1 MGTPRRER
9 RTGTNETKRARA
21 REKKSQRV
29 MGGSLSAP
37 AFYHPDLLAVL
48 QCQKK
53 IPIDF
58 VSRDVP
64 SWHIVPLLET
74 HTHIKAPHRPAS
86 HSVMTDSVAYDV
98 PLYQRH
104 VAQLPGGPYKR
115 PRDPDWSRN
124 SPVANELVDILNGA
138 LQDMGGWPIC
148 ETIRCLC
155 CSVSGPVR
163 NTPPQMV
170 EAFKKVCQQVNEAKL
185 FNMGLQCRAGMYKI
199 ARYGGQAWPVEV
211 NEFCVLVEKR
221 DDEKLRNV
229 EALDTLEYIRSL
241 KLSPGWEPRDWRDHH
256 AVVTGWSPPANWMAR
271 CYDFPTP
278 SYETTNYV

>member
-1 MGTPRRER
+1 
-9 RTGTNETKRARA
+9 
-21 REKKSQRV
+21 

-64 SWHIVPLLET
+64 SWHIAPLLET

-86 HSVMTDSVAYDV
+86 HSVMTDSVAYDA

-104 VAQLPGGPYKR
+104 VAQLAEVPSKR
-115 PRDPDWSRN
+115 PRDLDWSRN

-138 LQDMGGWPIC
+138 LKDMGGWPIL
-148 ETIRCLC
+148 ETIRCWC
-155 CSVSGPVR
+155 CSPSGPVQS
-163 NTPPQMV
+163 TPPQMV
-170 EAFKKVCQQVNEAKL
+170 EAFEKVCQQVNEAKL
-185 FNMGLQCRAGMYKI
+185 FSMGLQCRAGMYKI
-199 ARYGGQAWPVEV
+199 VRYVSGLGNAPLNV
-211 NEFCVLVEKR
+211 FCVLVEKR

-229 EALDTLEYIRSL
+229 EAMDTLEYKNML
-241 KLSPGWEPRDWRDHH
+241 KKSVVPIGRDNRDHH
-256 AVVTGWSPPANWMAR
+256 ALVTGWSPPANWIAR

-278 SYETTNYV
+278 SNETTNYV

>member
-1 MGTPRRER
+1 
-9 RTGTNETKRARA
+9 
-21 REKKSQRV
+21 

-48 QCQKK
+48 ECQENHLG
-53 IPIDF
+53 DF
-58 VSRDVP
+58 ASRDVP
-64 SWHIVPLLET
+64 SWHITPLLKT
-74 HTHIKAPHRPAS
+74 AAPDRPAS

-104 VAQLPGGPYKR
+104 DAQLPGGPYKR
-115 PRDPDWSRN
+115 PRDNRPRDLDWSRN
-124 SPVANELVDILNGA
+124 SPVAIELVDILNGA
-138 LQDMGGWPIC
+138 LKDMGGWPIF
-148 ETIRCLC
+148 ETIHCYC
-155 CSVSGPVR
+155 CFKRGPVVF
-163 NTPPQMV
+163 TPPKMV

-199 ARYGGQAWPVEV
+199 ERNGGEAGVVEV

-229 EALDTLEYIRSL
+229 EALDTLEYISSL
-241 KLSPGWEPRDWRDHH
+241 KLCGPYPPRNQRDHH
-256 AVVTGWSPPANWMAR
+256 AAVTTWSPPANWMAR

-278 SYETTNYV
+278 SNETENYV